1 MHSHV
6 LNEAD
11 MNVNIVASEFK
22 KTFGLE
28 PEVVVSAPGRLD
40 FLNTHQDYKGLP
52 VVSVGINLR
61 TYIAGRRTDEKS
73 VEVYSGN
80 LLDEGGEHFDKIELT
95 SLEILPKQKWFGNYL
110 RAALIALLQKGY
122 KVGGAKAWIRSWVP
136 IASGLGSSGTLLVAF
151 IGFLNELFNLG
162 LAVKDVAE
170 LAYVAEH
177 DVLGIPCGRLDQY
190 AAAFGNVSI
199 IETVPPYNVE
209 SISFNEGI
217 FAVIDSGI
225 RHSTAD
231 IHPKRQKEIEIGLE
245 KLMSIAPADL
255 RRLLGYR
262 YWEPKWSSLTIEQLQ
277 PYLHELD
284 EKAKNR
290 ILYTI
295 KAHNSTM
302 LAIKVLRGYKP
313 SYTEVAKT
321 LEIDHER
328 AKEIVGKGKIDI
340 IGNIMTYQHNLLSSL
355 YDVSLPEIDKIV
367 EEFIDNG
374 ALGAKLSGAGLG
386 GCVIALFKDVETAH
400 KALSTMLS
408 KGIGTRGWIVKVDK
422 GITRHK

>member
-136 IASGLGSSGTLLVAF
+136 IASGLG
-151 IGFLNELFNLG
+151 
-162 LAVKDVAE
+162 
-170 LAYVAEH
+170 
-177 DVLGIPCGRLDQY
+177 
-190 AAAFGNVSI
+190 
-199 IETVPPYNVE
+199 
-209 SISFNEGI
+209 
-217 FAVIDSGI
+217 
-225 RHSTAD
+225 
-231 IHPKRQKEIEIGLE
+231 
-245 KLMSIAPADL
+245 
-255 RRLLGYR
+255 
-262 YWEPKWSSLTIEQLQ
+262 
-277 PYLHELD
+277 
-284 EKAKNR
+284 
-290 ILYTI
+290 
-295 KAHNSTM
+295 
-302 LAIKVLRGYKP
+302 
-313 SYTEVAKT
+313 
-321 LEIDHER
+321 
-328 AKEIVGKGKIDI
+328 
-340 IGNIMTYQHNLLSSL
+340 
-355 YDVSLPEIDKIV
+355 
-367 EEFIDNG
+367 
-374 ALGAKLSGAGLG
+374 
-386 GCVIALFKDVETAH
+386 
-400 KALSTMLS
+400 
-408 KGIGTRGWIVKVDK
+408 
-422 GITRHK
+422 

>member
-1 MHSHV
+1 
-6 LNEAD
+6 
-11 MNVNIVASEFK
+11 
-22 KTFGLE
+22 
-28 PEVVVSAPGRLD
+28 
-40 FLNTHQDYKGLP
+40 
-52 VVSVGINLR
+52 
-61 TYIAGRRTDEKS
+61 
-73 VEVYSGN
+73 
-80 LLDEGGEHFDKIELT
+80 
-95 SLEILPKQKWFGNYL
+95 
-110 RAALIALLQKGY
+110 
-122 KVGGAKAWIRSWVP
+122 
-136 IASGLGSSGTLLVAF
+136 
-151 IGFLNELFNLG
+151 
-162 LAVKDVAE
+162 
-170 LAYVAEH
+170 
-177 DVLGIPCGRLDQY
+177 
-190 AAAFGNVSI
+190 
-199 IETVPPYNVE
+199 
-209 SISFNEGI
+209 
-217 FAVIDSGI
+217 DSGI